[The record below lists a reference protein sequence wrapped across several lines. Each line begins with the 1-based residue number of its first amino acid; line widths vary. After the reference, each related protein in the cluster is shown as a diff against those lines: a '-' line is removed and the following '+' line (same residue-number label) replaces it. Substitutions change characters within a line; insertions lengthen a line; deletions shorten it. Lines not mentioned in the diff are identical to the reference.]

1 MKKNTFAFIKR
12 DSIYN
17 FESFC
22 NDRQK
27 TNQDI
32 IEIFDGHED
41 LLLNWF
47 TELSWKIWY
56 LWDIKDNIPF
66 FLETCKRLNIKP
78 NNYDLK
84 SILTINYNLIR
95 NYFRN
100 HILLKSIV
108 KNDRDVGFLK
118 NIIIQHILPITNLI
132 YEEYWENMRKDVQ
145 KIEKSKNIYDMIYRF
160 EILLNNIWKYLN
172 SNESKI
178 WKIEWKIDFNE
189 FLNRTTSLHL
199 DKTKEHLNTFHM
211 VLNEIKPI
219 DESIQSFLLYWSIAK
234 NKTKATS
241 DMLDWVLIIK
251 NELIE
256 NLNDFKRTLNS
267 IVKANTSLINRSKII
282 YKHPFHYMFEHDLSS
297 MSPYY
302 KITFNNNF
310 KPIAWKN
317 ITNIDWFLDQ
327 EHDIY
332 FWRYAFMN
340 TFQKLRNEGR
350 AILSKNDADLEN
362 FYRELKAF
370 MKKWFILWAL
380 ATQGIFIDEDQCV
393 NLFKINFPDLEQW
406 FTKILSSLETQ
417 MSHAEMK
424 NNIPWILDFYSAT
437 IKHVYEL

>member
-282 YKHPFHYMFEHDLSS
+282 
-297 MSPYY
+297 
-302 KITFNNNF
+302 
-310 KPIAWKN
+310 
-317 ITNIDWFLDQ
+317 
-327 EHDIY
+327 
-332 FWRYAFMN
+332 
-340 TFQKLRNEGR
+340 
-350 AILSKNDADLEN
+350 
-362 FYRELKAF
+362 
-370 MKKWFILWAL
+370 
-380 ATQGIFIDEDQCV
+380 
-393 NLFKINFPDLEQW
+393 
-406 FTKILSSLETQ
+406 
-417 MSHAEMK
+417 
-424 NNIPWILDFYSAT
+424 
-437 IKHVYEL
+437 